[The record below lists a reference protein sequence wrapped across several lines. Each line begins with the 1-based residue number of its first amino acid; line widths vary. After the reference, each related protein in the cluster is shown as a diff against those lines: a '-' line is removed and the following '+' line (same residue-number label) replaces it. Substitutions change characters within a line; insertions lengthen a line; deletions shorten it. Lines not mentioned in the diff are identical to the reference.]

1 MMTFDS
7 SLQYRLPE
15 RLRMH
20 PAQAITLQASANIQG
35 TRDLLPLTALDIT
48 DTWYGSRAADLFEV
62 CTARPT

>member
-1 MMTFDS
+1 MDVSIARSEEAMVKIDKCNS

-35 TRDLLPLTALDIT
+35 TRCELLP
-48 DTWYGSRAADLFEV
+48 
-62 CTARPT
+62 